1 MNRRMIF
8 RTIGQILIAEAM
20 LMLPSVAVG
29 LIYRERATLAFL
41 PAIGL
46 LALFGTAGLLVKP
59 KTKLIF
65 AKEGYVIVAAAWI
78 LLSVFGAIPFRIA
91 GGFGN
96 YWNCFFEIASGF
108 STTGASILTN
118 IDILPK
124 CILFWRS
131 FSHWVG
137 GMGVLV
143 FILAVM
149 PKTEDRSLH
158 LMRAEVPGPVVGKLV
173 PSIRRTANI
182 LYGVYTGMTILLVIL
197 LMIGGMPLYDS
208 LCYAFGTA
216 GTGGFGI
223 TNAGVSAYGSAYI
236 EVVIAIFMLLFGVNF
251 NLYYFILIRK
261 VKDAISSEELHVY
274 LGIIGA
280 SVLAIAV
287 NTYHLYQNIGETLRY
302 SFFQVTTIIS
312 TTGFATADFANDWP
326 AFSQMIL
333 VLLMFSGACAGS
345 TGGGMK
351 VSRLILLVK
360 TGIQEIRKTIH
371 PRAVPVVHLEKKP
384 ASQPL
389 LRTTLVFF
397 AIYMF
402 CLTVSTLLL
411 SLEEPDLV
419 TNFTASLAC
428 LSNIGPGL
436 GKVGP
441 AGNYAF
447 YSSPAKIM
455 LALEMLMGRLEL
467 FPIFILFSAPLYEL
481 KNKVA

>member
-8 RTIGQILIAEAM
+8 RTIGQILIAEAV
-20 LMLPSVAVG
+20 LMIPSVLVG
-29 LIYRERATLAFL
+29 LIYREKATLAFL

-59 KTKLIF
+59 KSRLIF

-78 LLSVFGAIPFRIA
+78 LLSVFGAIPFRIS

-108 STTGASILTN
+108 TTTGASILIK
-118 IDILPK
+118 IDDLPR

-143 FILAVM
+143 FVLAVM
-149 PKTEDRSLH
+149 PKSEERVLH

-182 LYGVYTGMTILLVIL
+182 LYGVYSGLTILLVIL
-197 LMIGGMPLYDS
+197 LMCGKMPLYDA

-223 TNAGVSAYGSAYI
+223 TNAGLSVYGSAYI
-236 EVVIAIFMLLFGVNF
+236 EIVVAVFMMLFGINF

-261 VKDAISSEELHVY
+261 FKDAIRSEELHVY
-274 LGIIGA
+274 LAVIGTA
-280 SVLAIAV
+280 VLAIAW
-287 NTYHLYQNIGETLRY
+287 NTYHLYQNLGETLRY

-312 TTGFATADFANDWP
+312 TTGFATADFANEWP

-360 TGIQEIRKTIH
+360 TGVQEIRKTMH
-371 PRAVPVVHLEKKP
+371 PRAIPVVHLEKKP
-384 ASQPL
+384 AGPTL
-389 LRTTLVFF
+389 IKTTLVFF
-397 AIYMF
+397 AMYIGI
-402 CLTVSTLLL
+402 LTVSTVLL

-419 TNFTASLAC
+419 TNFSASLAC

-441 AGNYAF
+441 AGNYEF
-447 YSSPAKIM
+447 YSSPAKVM

-467 FPIFILFSAPLYEL
+467 FPIFILFSTPFYEL
-481 KNKVA
+481 KNRMA